1 MKTSSFLHKR
11 KKSIFRTAFILIISF
26 FFQIFLLEATVL
38 FFPRFDKQPPY
49 YLGKEK
55 FDPSLSRINSVNSFI
70 SFCDSLNG
78 GAIILPT
85 DSGRY
90 ANMVARVIKYR
101 FVHGYTWYHLGQNY
115 MATILAPLVHRD
127 LSAIVVPDDILKYPK
142 AACSQQSLIGMHVL
156 KDKGFIIRK
165 VGFYDS
171 IYGGHFCYEAKYN
184 GSWHFF
190 DPNREPDENILLNNG
205 RPSIEYLNH
214 HKDILIKAYP
224 HDSAGFVTALYS
236 TYSYGKEGKI
246 PGGNAILFQ
255 TATKFLSY
263 SLWIFFALLYL
274 FLKKKF
280 FTTKENG

>member
-1 MKTSSFLHKR
+1 M
-11 KKSIFRTAFILIISF
+11 
-26 FFQIFLLEATVL
+26 
-38 FFPRFDKQPPY
+38 
-49 YLGKEK
+49 
-55 FDPSLSRINSVNSFI
+55 
-70 SFCDSLNG
+70 
-78 GAIILPT
+78 PT

-214 HKDILIKAYP
+214 
-224 HDSAGFVTALYS
+224 
-236 TYSYGKEGKI
+236 ER
-246 PGGNAILFQ
+246 
-255 TATKFLSY
+255 
-263 SLWIFFALLYL
+263 
-274 FLKKKF
+274 
-280 FTTKENG
+280 